1 MNDLLKVL
9 SLIPYLGA
17 GISVIHSD
25 LSLASKQ
32 TAAADAVQIMMLG
45 ASSLMPGEAT
55 LIDELGTVGLNA
67 MSGIIK
73 ALHPSTTTAT
83 AGASAAP
90 AATLLE
96 ASQAATE

>member
-1 MNDLLKVL
+1 MNALLKVL

-25 LSLASKQ
+25 LSLANKQ
-32 TAAADAVQIMMLG
+32 TAAADAMEVLMAG
-45 ASSLMPGEAT
+45 ASALMPGEAP

-83 AGASAAP
+83 VGASTAP
-90 AATLLE
+90 VATLIE

>member
-25 LSLASKQ
+25 LALASKQ

-55 LIDELGTVGLNA
+55 LIGELGTVGLNA
-67 MSGIIK
+67 MSGIIN
-73 ALHPSTTTAT
+73 ALHPLSSL
-83 AGASAAP
+83 ASMNGGKNGRSR
-90 AATLLE
+90 LLFR
-96 ASQAATE
+96 AM